1 MAGDNG
7 KGAKDQ
13 LPDGAP
19 GAGDDT
25 PLDAKIQEVL
35 GSAFRAYADD
45 IVKAPIP
52 DKFLDL
58 LSQLEARE
66 RKQK

>member
-1 MAGDNG
+1 MAGDSG
-7 KGAKDQ
+7 KGAMDG

-19 GAGDDT
+19 RTDDEISF
-25 PLDAKIQEVL
+25 DAKIQDVL

-45 IVKAPIP
+45 IVKAPVP

-66 RKQK
+66 RQQK